1 MLNNWIAGLLAD
13 RNSAPALVL
22 RLFKEHGR
30 NHAKRYAVAFTLMGV
45 GAACT
50 AAAAYLIGRAINEAF
65 LHQDFAA
72 VAAIAAAMVAITTI
86 RGLSTYGQNVI
97 MARISNRIVADCQ
110 RRMFDKLLQQS
121 LAFFADRHSSEFTAR
136 INYGAGAAASV
147 LNMIVA
153 TLGRDVLTLVCL
165 VGVMVVQA
173 PLLSLIGLFVIP
185 VSLLIARDLVQRV
198 RGITRSKFDMGA
210 GVLETLQET
219 IQGMRVVKAF
229 NLESE
234 MRRRAYENIDGV
246 ERIANKLAR
255 ISNRTNPLMETLGGI
270 AIALVVL
277 YGGYRVLVAH
287 VPPGEFVS
295 FIAAFL
301 LVYEPAKRISRLH
314 VELSNA
320 LVGVQLLFEVL
331 DLQAASSDRRKPDL
345 KVDKGRIEFA
355 NVTFEYRPNVP
366 VLRGLSFVA
375 EPGQVTAL
383 VGPSG
388 GGKSTIFNLVLRF
401 YETGSGA
408 ILVDGSNVA
417 AVSRAS
423 LRRHIAYVGQD
434 IFLFRGSIRE
444 NIALGRLDA
453 TETEIIAAAQAAYAH
468 DFVSALPAGYD
479 TAVGEHGLQLSGGQ
493 RQRIAV
499 ARALIR
505 NAPIVLLDEPTAS
518 LDSESERYVQ
528 EEISRL
534 FERRTRLVI
543 AHRLHT
549 IIHADC
555 IHVVE
560 NGTIVESG
568 RHDMLLGRGGRYAA
582 FFHVQFE
589 PRPVGVASMAD
600 VDEV

>member
-1 MLNNWIAGLLAD
+1 MFNRWIAGLLAD
-13 RNSAPALVL
+13 RDGAPALVL
-22 RLFKEHGR
+22 RLLKEHGR
-30 NHAKRYAVAFTLMGV
+30 NHAKRYAVAFALMGI

-50 AAAAYLIGRAINEAF
+50 AAGAYLIGRAINEAF
-65 LHQDFAA
+65 LHRDFAA
-72 VAAIAAAMVAITTI
+72 VTAIAAAMVAVTTV
-86 RGLSTYGQNVI
+86 RGLATYGQNVI
-97 MARISNRIVADCQ
+97 MARISNRIIADCQ
-110 RRMFDKLLQQS
+110 RRMFDKLLQQNV
-121 LAFFADRHSSEFTAR
+121 AFFADRHSSEFSAR
-136 INYGAGAAASV
+136 ISYGASAAANV
-147 LNMIVA
+147 INMLVA
-153 TLGRDVLTLVCL
+153 TLGRDVLTLLCL
-165 VGVMVVQA
+165 LGVMVAQA
-173 PLLSLIGLFVIP
+173 PLLSLIGLLVIP
-185 VSLLIARDLVQRV
+185 ASLLIARHLVQRV

-246 ERIANKLAR
+246 ERVSNKLAR
-255 ISNRTNPLMETLGGI
+255 VSNRTNPLMETLGGI
-270 AIALVVL
+270 AIALIVL
-277 YGGYRVLVAH
+277 YGGYRVLVANA
-287 VPPGEFVS
+287 PPGEFVS

-301 LVYEPAKRISRLH
+301 LVYEPAKRISRVH
-314 VELSNA
+314 IELSQA
-320 LVGVQLLFEVL
+320 LVGVQLMFEVL
-331 DLQAASSDRRKPDL
+331 DLQSAPSDRRKPDL
-345 KVDKGRIEFA
+345 KVDKGRIEFID
-355 NVTFEYRPNVP
+355 VSFEYRENVP
-366 VLRGLSFVA
+366 VLRELSFVA
-375 EPGQVTAL
+375 EPGKVTAL
-383 VGPSG
+383 VGLSG
-388 GGKSTIFNLVLRF
+388 GGKSTIFSLLLRF
-401 YETGSGA
+401 YEVRNGA

-417 AVSRAS
+417 AVSCES

-453 TETEIIAAAQAAYAH
+453 TEAEIIAAAHAAYAH
-468 DFVSALPAGYD
+468 EFISALPAGYD

-505 NAPIVLLDEPTAS
+505 NAPIILLDEPTAS

-549 IIHADC
+549 IVRADC

-568 RHDMLLGRGGRYAA
+568 RHEMLLGRGGRYAA